1 MDKIKCIDIFF
12 QAIEAG
18 PSSMD
23 SIRYRRALEQLDR
36 VHEITKKLTGY
47 VSSDSEDE
55 AGE

>member
-1 MDKIKCIDIFF
+1 
-12 QAIEAG
+12 
-18 PSSMD
+18 MD